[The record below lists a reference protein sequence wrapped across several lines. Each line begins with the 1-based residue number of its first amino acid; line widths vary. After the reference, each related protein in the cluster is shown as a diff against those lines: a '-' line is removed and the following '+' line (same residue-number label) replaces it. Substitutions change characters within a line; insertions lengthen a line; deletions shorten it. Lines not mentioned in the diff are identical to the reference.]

1 MMNENITDYI
11 LNIPDATELSSM
23 PPALQSQIRALD
35 AQWPSFPLLNTHA
48 VDGRKLIHARL
59 AERLT
64 EAELEGLFA
73 EHGLDWQVWF
83 IRSAYSINPVIT
95 CQNAFGENIIG
106 MEYLTIKPI
115 DKAALLP
122 FMNEMTVERAP
133 TMDDVIHLPMYAGTD
148 PVAV

>member
-1 MMNENITDYI
+1 MNENITDYI
-11 LNIPDATELSSM
+11 LNIPESADFASM

-48 VDGRKLIHARL
+48 VDGRKLIHVRL
-59 AERLT
+59 SERLT
-64 EAELEGLFA
+64 EAVLEGLFA
-73 EHGLDWQVWF
+73 EHGLDWQVWL
-83 IRSAYSINPVIT
+83 IRSAYKINPVIAG
-95 CQNAFGENIIG
+95 QNEFGENVIG

-122 FMNEMTVERAP
+122 FMNAMTVNRTP
-133 TMDDVIHLPMYAGTD
+133 NMDDVIRLPMYAGTD